1 MKTSLQ
7 TRGSIVRVALFVLIG
22 GWIVLSPAY
31 RQVFGGTSNW
41 FPRWVMFHGFG
52 RAVCDVRFFEVIDDG
67 GEGPARRLI
76 DRFEVL
82 GKERSWSTNK
92 SLVRMSSKADVRKVG
107 RRLCSALGDGA
118 DVRALA
124 RCGSRDRWKAKL
136 NAKTKLCGEKSSRQ
150 EFSPGDYR

>member
-1 MKTSLQ
+1 MKIKSQSMNSNARL
-7 TRGSIVRVALFVLIG
+7 VLYLLIG
-22 GWIVLSPAY
+22 GWIVLSPDY

-67 GEGPARRLI
+67 GEQPIRRAI

-92 SLVRMSSKADVRKVG
+92 SLVRMSSKSNVRKVG
-107 RRLCSALGDGA
+107 RKLCRALGEGA

-124 RCGSRDRWKAKL
+124 RCGSRGRWKAKL
-136 NAKTKLCGEKSSRQ
+136 NGKTKLCRKKPSRQ
-150 EFSPGDYR
+150 TFSRGDYR